1 MWESTALFALCSL
14 SPSPLV
20 HLHPD
25 SDHHVGGGHGGL
37 LLRVPQQ
44 GETLKK
50 LRSRS
55 KQQRSLVIK
64 NFFLNLISSVD
75 CCASDEQRYQHQS
88 TRGGQWLQP
97 GEEARHQQDSGKG
110 DRRGFMFGV
119 LAGGGWQ
126 TGDKKKYWKLYPAL
140 SALKFVLI
148 WLKIIRVLHNVSTT
162 QTLL

>member
-1 MWESTALFALCSL
+1 MDINGLGMWESAALSALCSL

-44 GETLKK
+44 GEALKK

-64 NFFLNLISSVD
+64 DFFSNLISSVD
-75 CCASDEQRYQHQS
+75 CCASDEQRYQRQS
-88 TRGGQWLQP
+88 ARGGQ
-97 GEEARHQQDSGKG
+97 
-110 DRRGFMFGV
+110 
-119 LAGGGWQ
+119 
-126 TGDKKKYWKLYPAL
+126 
-140 SALKFVLI
+140 
-148 WLKIIRVLHNVSTT
+148 
-162 QTLL
+162 